1 MVVLT
6 IAWSFLVKWLIEG
19 WWILSSYLRSFWIVP
34 PMNENFLTDINTQSW
49 ANGRHEVQC
58 VNVIYETQD
67 VRTFCFKA
75 TSPVMHFFKP
85 GQFVTFEL
93 EIGGEQ
99 VFRSYT
105 ISSSPSVPY
114 SFSVS
119 IKRIPG
125 GQVSNWMHDNLKLGD
140 ITTIHGPVGNFNC
153 FDILSDKV
161 LLLSGGVGITPIMSM
176 TRWWYDTNANVD
188 MNFIHS
194 ARTPRDII
202 YYRELKLMDSR
213 IDNFNLNIICERY
226 ENGESWNGY
235 SGFLDIDKLNIIAPD
250 FMQRTIFCCGPSA
263 YMSAVKSLLEASG
276 FDMANYHEESFGVP
290 PEDAHLDAQQ
300 QADDNANV
308 DIDTDELLN
317 IEFIDSGKS
326 IKIQPGQT
334 IHTAA
339 ALVGLHIPKGCG
351 LGMCGTCTVKKV
363 SGDVEMS
370 HNGGITDEDVEDGY
384 ILSCCSTPKSNVA
397 VEY

>member
-1 MVVLT
+1 M
-6 IAWSFLVKWLIEG
+6 S
-19 WWILSSYLRSFWIVP
+19 
-34 PMNENFLTDINTQSW
+34 ENFLTDVNTQSW

-58 VNVIYETQD
+58 VNVIYETMD

-75 TSPVMHFFKP
+75 SSPVMHFFKP

-93 EIGGEQ
+93 QINGEQ

-114 SFSVS
+114 SFSVT

-140 ITTIHGPVGNFNC
+140 LLTIHGPVGAFNC
-153 FDILSDKV
+153 FDIVSDKV
-161 LLLSGGVGITPIMSM
+161 LLLSGGVGLTPIMSM

-188 MNFIHS
+188 ITFVHS

-213 IDNFNLNIICERY
+213 IDNFNLNIVCERY

-235 SGFLDIDKLNIIAPD
+235 YGFVDQRQLEIIAPD
-250 FMQRTIFCCGPSA
+250 FMQRTIFCCGPPA
-263 YMSAVKSLLEASG
+263 YMDAIKKLLTVVG
-276 FDMANYHEESFGVP
+276 FNMENYHEESFGLP
-290 PEDAHLDAQQ
+290 PTEAHEDAQQ
-300 QADDNANV
+300 QADDNANI
-308 DIDTDELLN
+308 DIDTDDLLQV
-317 IEFIDSGKS
+317 EFSNSGKS
-326 IKIQPGQT
+326 IKIQPDQT
-334 IHTAA
+334 VHTAA

-351 LGMCGTCTVKKV
+351 LGMCGTCMVKKTA
-363 SGDVEMS
+363 GEVEMS

-384 ILSCCSTPKSNVA
+384 ILSCCSIPKGDVSI
-397 VEY
+397 EY